1 MNTTSLLSEKI
12 IPVEDRLIF
21 ALDYPAVED
30 AMAIVETL
38 GNSVTFYK
46 VGLELFMTGGGFDL
60 VKWLTARNK
69 KVFVDLKFLMCRRPY
84 SPRFAR

>member
-1 MNTTSLLSEKI
+1 MNTTSLISEKN

-21 ALDYPAVED
+21 ALDYPSVDE
-30 AMAIVETL
+30 AMSIVETL

-60 VKWLTARNK
+60 VKWLIDRNK
-69 KVFVDLKFLMCRRPY
+69 KV
-84 SPRFAR
+84 